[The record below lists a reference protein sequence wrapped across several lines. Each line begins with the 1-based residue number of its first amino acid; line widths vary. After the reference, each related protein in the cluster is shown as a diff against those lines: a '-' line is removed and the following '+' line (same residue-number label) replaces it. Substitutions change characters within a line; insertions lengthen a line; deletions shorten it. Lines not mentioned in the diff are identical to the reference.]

1 MNQGTV
7 ASFTFYIPDPSDALF
22 ATHYFERL
30 GEAVTLV
37 GCVERSKHNLT
48 VGRFLVRGA
57 QGIKLETS
65 TDPVK
70 YLGKNAKVTENQ
82 LSGMP
87 RRFPVS
93 PWTLGVIEFKLEG
106 SAPFRFKTS
115 VLGETHVALSV
126 AIANFLVKHDDG
138 KLSHFDLDPLQ
149 PPPPPPS
156 RSYFK
161 LLPYAMR
168 PTSKAT
174 LRRLPIMR
182 L

>member
-1 MNQGTV
+1 MGGTEISSSNSGDDGGRSGYDVTCMATKAMLAKAAFFVAFGIMMGTV
-7 ASFTFYIPDPSDALF
+7 ASFTLYIPDPSDALF

-30 GEAVTLV
+30 VEAVTLV
-37 GCVERSKHNLT
+37 GPSQVLN
-48 VGRFLVRGA
+48 
-57 QGIKLETS
+57 
-65 TDPVK
+65 
-70 YLGKNAKVTENQ
+70 LGKDAKVTENQ

-149 PPPPPPS
+149 PPPFAFLFQAAAL
-156 RSYFK
+156 RN
-161 LLPYAMR
+161 
-168 PTSKAT
+168 AT
-174 LRRLPIMR
+174 DF
-182 L
+182 